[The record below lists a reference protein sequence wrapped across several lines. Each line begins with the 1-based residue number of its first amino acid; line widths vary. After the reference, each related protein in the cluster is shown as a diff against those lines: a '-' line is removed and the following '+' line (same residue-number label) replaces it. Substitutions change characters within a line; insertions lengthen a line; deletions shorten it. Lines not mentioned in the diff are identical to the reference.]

1 MDDMLPKY
9 PVSDI
14 TSSMVET
21 IYNAKITV
29 VDVNVL

>member
-1 MDDMLPKY
+1 MLPKY

-14 TSSMVET
+14 TSSMVGT